1 MYSAILGLSIG
12 WNMFRIEFKHIDTFR
27 WLAVMAVVLT
37 LTFAGCHSATKD
49 FNVGVLYPK
58 TGEYARLGELIG
70 KGARIAEQSANQRLF
85 TSGRGVKLSFRDS
98 EGKPGIAREQFLA
111 FADLDKVPV
120 VVGGLLSSD
129 TKAFAKDA
137 VRKNITVVANG
148 SSDPTLRDIVGDAG
162 NRVFR
167 NWPSDDAEGRQMA
180 EYTAE
185 RLHMKRGA
193 AIIADEPYSR
203 GLHSAF
209 KRRFAELGGS
219 TTEQFYQKGG
229 DDFAILATKAL
240 SEAPQFIYA
249 VGFPAEL
256 GRLAREIRVRRA
268 DVPMISAVGI
278 ESTEFLE
285 AAGTGADNIFYSAPY
300 IDTSSNSYQE
310 FAALYRATYHEDP
323 EVVAAVTFDA
333 VMLVAQAIK
342 QCGYSADGIR
352 DCLYKVKDY
361 PGASGVTSFDARGD
375 VIKPVSI
382 KRVEKGKT
390 FLLEVYRAR

>member
-1 MYSAILGLSIG
+1 
-12 WNMFRIEFKHIDTFR
+12 
-27 WLAVMAVVLT
+27 
-37 LTFAGCHSATKD
+37 
-49 FNVGVLYPK
+49 
-58 TGEYARLGELIG
+58 
-70 KGARIAEQSANQRLF
+70 
-85 TSGRGVKLSFRDS
+85 
-98 EGKPGIAREQFLA
+98 
-111 FADLDKVPV
+111 
-120 VVGGLLSSD
+120 
-129 TKAFAKDA
+129 
-137 VRKNITVVANG
+137 
-148 SSDPTLRDIVGDAG
+148 
-162 NRVFR
+162 
-167 NWPSDDAEGRQMA
+167 
-180 EYTAE
+180 
-185 RLHMKRGA
+185 
-193 AIIADEPYSR
+193 
-203 GLHSAF
+203 
-209 KRRFAELGGS
+209 
-219 TTEQFYQKGG
+219 
-229 DDFAILATKAL
+229 
-240 SEAPQFIYA
+240 
-249 VGFPAEL
+249 
-256 GRLAREIRVRRA
+256 
-268 DVPMISAVGI
+268 MISAVGI